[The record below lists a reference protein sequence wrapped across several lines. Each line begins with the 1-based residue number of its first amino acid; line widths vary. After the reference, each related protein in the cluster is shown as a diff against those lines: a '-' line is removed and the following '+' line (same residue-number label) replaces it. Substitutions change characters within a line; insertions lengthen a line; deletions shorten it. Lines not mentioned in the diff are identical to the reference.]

1 MKTRCFIMKRPTG
14 IPLIDCHFHLTL
26 TRYMSQFSNAEDVRR
41 VMEACGLDAINVQN
55 ITLWYTRNLAR
66 NPVSLYTKLEN
77 AKKVYS
83 FGGVIFPDPEAP
95 DKHFDYAE
103 QALELLELGFD
114 GIKLFGKPTIR
125 REFGEEFC
133 SPVFYELFD
142 TLEKR
147 GTPVLFH
154 MGDPEEFWDGEKVSD
169 FARKAGWYYGEGGF
183 PSYEKLYEE
192 TRAVMERNPRLN
204 IVFPHFFFLSAD
216 LARCAQFLDDFPN
229 LKIDITPG
237 TEMYPNFSANAEAAR
252 AFFIRY
258 QDRILLGTDNT
269 GVSKESPFDCAAAAS
284 AHLEKILAFL
294 TGERCAGFENDT
306 LSGLH
311 LPEDVVRKI
320 CHDNFVRFVSPAPKA
335 VDRVGA
341 ARYTARMIERA
352 RARGDHNDV
361 IPELEKTL
369 RAIEG

>member
-1 MKTRCFIMKRPTG
+1 MKKPDG
-14 IPLIDCHFHLTL
+14 IALIDCHFHLTL

-41 VMEACGLDAINVQN
+41 VMEACRLDAINIQN

-66 NPVSLYTKLEN
+66 NPVSLYTKLQN
-77 AKKVYS
+77 PDNVFS
-83 FGGVIFPDPEAP
+83 FGGVIFPDPGAA
-95 DKHFDYAE
+95 DKHFDYAA

-125 REFGEEFC
+125 REFGEAFC

-142 TLEKR
+142 ELERR

-154 MGDPEEFWDGEKVSD
+154 MGDPEEFWDGEKVPD
-169 FARKAGWYYGEGGF
+169 IARRSGWYYGEGGF
-183 PSYEKLYEE
+183 PTCEALYRE
-192 TRAVMERNPRLN
+192 TRAMMERNPRLN

-237 TEMYPNFSANAEAAR
+237 TEMYPNFSANAAAAR
-252 AFFIRY
+252 EFFLRY
-258 QDRILLGTDNT
+258 EERILLGTDNT

-284 AHLEKILAFL
+284 AHLGTILAFL
-294 TGERCAGFENDT
+294 TEERCAGFEGDT
-306 LSGLH
+306 LNALH
-311 LPEDVVRKI
+311 LPRETVQKI
-320 CHDNFVRFVSPAPKA
+320 CHDNVVRFVSRAPKP
-335 VDRVGA
+335 VDRAGA
-341 ARYTARMIERA
+341 ARYTARMIARA
-352 RARGDHNDV
+352 RARGDHDDV
-361 IPELEKTL
+361 IPELEQTL